1 ISYKGNILSDEFQ
14 IAEVINSKV
23 FYQLGFNLQYEG
35 HGLNLNDLHLST
47 QGALT
52 NILIGKNNL
61 DSAYIDAVLYDKV
74 IHVNGDIIDP
84 NVTLAFDSK
93 IDIKE
98 PEIIYD
104 VETNVH
110 YANLKNLGL
119 VKKDSIIVLNSNIIT
134 HLIGNSINNLNG
146 DLLADQISI
155 KTSKGDFTIDDIYFS
170 AEGNE
175 TSRLL
180 ILKSNVVDVEMT
192 GEIDLNTLGPYFRA
206 LAMRYAPAIGLEM
219 KPYNRQ
225 TFDLNLNIKSFEPI
239 SAFLDPSLTLEDGAK
254 LEAHF
259 SSEEYTAKFDAFSPF
274 VKWKGFELENLK
286 ISENAN
292 QNAFSLD
299 IIADKLILK
308 DSVSINHIEIN
319 NVLAKDSL
327 IFSINAAQQTDS
339 NYLSLN
345 GNIHFAHN
353 KPAYIKFNNS
363 TIILNHQPWTIN
375 TDAQMRVSK
384 GKFYL
389 NNLQVSHEN
398 QLVDF
403 NGIVS
408 NENDK
413 LEIKFSRFNLS
424 SLESFTKPLGIE
436 VLGELNGKI
445 DIYSAFKKP
454 YLSAN
459 ISTTPLVYN
468 QIPIG
473 HLKLIADF
481 DPESKIANLDIQL
494 IDDIQRGLT

>member
-1 ISYKGNILSDEFQ
+1 
-14 IAEVINSKV
+14 
-23 FYQLGFNLQYEG
+23 
-35 HGLNLNDLHLST
+35 
-47 QGALT
+47 
-52 NILIGKNNL
+52 
-61 DSAYIDAVLYDKV
+61 
-74 IHVNGDIIDP
+74 
-84 NVTLAFDSK
+84 
-93 IDIKE
+93 
-98 PEIIYD
+98 
-104 VETNVH
+104 
-110 YANLKNLGL
+110 
-119 VKKDSIIVLNSNIIT
+119 
-134 HLIGNSINNLNG
+134 
-146 DLLADQISI
+146 
-155 KTSKGDFTIDDIYFS
+155 
-170 AEGNE
+170 
-175 TSRLL
+175 
-180 ILKSNVVDVEMT
+180 
-192 GEIDLNTLGPYFRA
+192 
-206 LAMRYAPAIGLEM
+206 MRYAPAIGLEM
-219 KPYNRQ
+219 TPYNRQ

-274 VKWKGFELENLK
+274 VKWKGFELKNLK

-363 TIILNHQPWTIN
+363 TIILNHQPWNIN

-408 NENDK
+408 NDNDK
-413 LEIKFSRFNLS
+413 LEIKFSRFNLG

-454 YLSAN
+454 YLSAD

-473 HLKLIADF
+473 HLKLVADF

-494 IDDIQRGLT
+494 IDDIRRGLTLAGTYQLIGDSQNINLKGKLNNAELIIFQPFIKNLASNLIGKISSDFEITGTVANPKFNGTSTIHNAEFSVNYLKTTYNINNQSVLIENNNILLDKLIFTDVKNHQAVSQGIVNLNKLDNPYIDISVISNNVMILNTNFK